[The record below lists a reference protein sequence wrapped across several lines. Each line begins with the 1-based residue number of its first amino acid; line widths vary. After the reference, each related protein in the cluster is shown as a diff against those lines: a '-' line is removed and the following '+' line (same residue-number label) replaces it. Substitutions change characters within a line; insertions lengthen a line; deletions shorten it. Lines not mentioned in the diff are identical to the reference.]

1 MIEQSKMKTARVTL
15 SACSAIIATAFFVSV
30 AAVPAYAGSPTLPP
44 EATQAMTL
52 MYAGDPDG
60 AIVIAQKLQQSQ
72 PDHPLGFIL
81 EAEAD
86 WWKTFCASSEI
97 KYGMV
102 DAWKRAKKPE
112 DEAYL
117 ALADKA
123 IELAQAQ
130 IAKSETAEMHLYA
143 GAGYALKARLFGLR
157 GEHRPVARAGVS
169 ARTEFLRALELDP
182 DMADATAGVGLYN
195 YYVDS
200 LSAFVK
206 VLGLFMG
213 IPSGNKLEGI
223 RQMQIG
229 MERGVLLSVDT
240 RFYLAKDLRKF
251 DQEYEQ
257 AITVAAPLLE
267 QYPNNPIYLLL
278 LGNLNAELSRNDKA
292 AEYFHSVLK
301 LPAIQAACETP
312 SGAYASAS
320 NCAPCFVRARD
331 LANSFL
337 ASPN

>member
-1 MIEQSKMKTARVTL
+1 MKNASITL
-15 SACSAIIATAFFVSV
+15 SVTSAIDTAFVVSV
-30 AAVPAYAGSPTLPP
+30 AAIPVRAGSLTLPP
-44 EATQAMTL
+44 EATQAMAL
-52 MYAGDPDG
+52 MYNGDPDG
-60 AIVIAQKLQQSQ
+60 AGVIAQKIQLSQ

-102 DAWKRAKKPE
+102 DAWRRAKKPE

-130 IAKSETAEMHLYA
+130 IAKSDTAEMHVYA

-157 GEHRPVARAGVS
+157 GEHRAVAHAGVF

-182 DMADATAGVGLYN
+182 DMADATAGIGLYN

-200 LSAFVK
+200 FSSIVKMLSF
-206 VLGLFMG
+206 FMG
-213 IPSGNKLEGI
+213 IPGGNKQEGI
-223 RQMQIG
+223 RQIQIG
-229 MERGVLLSVDT
+229 MDRGALLAVDT
-240 RFYLAKDLRKF
+240 RFYFAKDLRKF
-251 DQEYEQ
+251 DREYEQ
-257 AITVAAPLLE
+257 AITVAAPLLDR
-267 QYPNNPIYLLL
+267 YPDNPIYLLL

-292 AEYFHSVLK
+292 AEYFHAVLK
-301 LPAIQAACETP
+301 IPAVQSACEPPASVPAP
-312 SGAYASAS
+312 SS
-320 NCAPCFVRARD
+320 NCMLCFARVRDIAD
-331 LANSFL
+331 SFL
-337 ASPN
+337 ASLH

>member
-1 MIEQSKMKTARVTL
+1 MKTARVTL
-15 SACSAIIATAFFVSV
+15 FVCLASAITFVVSV
-30 AAVPAYAGSPTLPP
+30 AAIPVRAGSLTLPS

-52 MYAGDPDG
+52 MYDGDPDG
-60 AIVIAQKLQQSQ
+60 AIVIAQKLQLSQ

-81 EAEAD
+81 EAEAE

-102 DAWKRAKKPE
+102 DAWKRGKKPE

-130 IAKSETAEMHLYA
+130 IAKSDTAEMHLYA
-143 GAGYALKARLFGLR
+143 GAGYALKARLLGLR
-157 GEHRPVARAGVS
+157 GEHRAVAHAGVS
-169 ARTEFLRALELDP
+169 ARTEFLRALEIKP
-182 DMADATAGVGLYN
+182 DMADATAGIGLYN

-200 LSAFVK
+200 LSSIVK
-206 VLGLFMG
+206 MLSIFMG
-213 IPSGNKLEGI
+213 IPGGNKQEGI

-229 MERGVLLSVDT
+229 MDRGVLLAVDT
-240 RFYLAKDLRKF
+240 RFYLAKNLRKY
-251 DQEYEQ
+251 DQQYEQ
-257 AITVAAPLLE
+257 AVTVGQPLVE

-292 AEYFHSVLK
+292 AEYFHAVLK
-301 LPAIQAACETP
+301 LPAIQSACETP
-312 SGAYASAS
+312 PGVPGSAS
-320 NCAPCFVRARD
+320 SCMPCFVRARD
-331 LANSFL
+331 IANSFL
-337 ASPN
+337 ASLH

>member
-1 MIEQSKMKTARVTL
+1 MKTARFTL
-15 SACSAIIATAFFVSV
+15 LARLIIATFFAVSV
-30 AAVPAYAGSPTLPP
+30 LTIPVCAGSLTLPP
-44 EATQAMTL
+44 EATQAMAQ
-52 MYAGDPDG
+52 MYDG
-60 AIVIAQKLQQSQ
+60 NPEAAIAIAQKLQLSQ
-72 PDHPLGFIL
+72 PDQPLGFLL
-81 EAEAD
+81 EAEAE
-86 WWKTFCASSEI
+86 WWTTYCAASEI

-102 DAWKRAKKPE
+102 DAWKRGKKPE

-157 GEHRPVARAGVS
+157 GEHRAVAHAGVS

-182 DMADATAGVGLYN
+182 DMADATAGIGLYN

-200 LSAFVK
+200 LSSIVK
-206 VLGLFMG
+206 MLGIFMG
-213 IPSGNKLEGI
+213 IPGGNKQEGI

-229 MERGVLLSVDT
+229 MDRGVLLSVDT
-240 RFYLAKDLRKF
+240 RFYLAKNLRKY
-251 DQEYEQ
+251 DQQYEQ
-257 AITVAAPLLE
+257 AITVGQPLLE
-267 QYPNNPIYLLL
+267 RYPNNPVYLLL

-292 AEYFHSVLK
+292 AEYFHAVLK
-301 LPAIQAACETP
+301 LPAIQSACEAP
-312 SGAYASAS
+312 PRVPASAS
-320 NCAPCFVRARD
+320 NCMPCFARARD

-337 ASPN
+337 ATQH

>member
-1 MIEQSKMKTARVTL
+1 MKIARVTRPAL
-15 SACSAIIATAFFVSV
+15 LMVAVFFAVSALT
-30 AAVPAYAGSPTLPP
+30 VPVRAGSLALPP
-44 EATQAMTL
+44 EATQAMAQI
-52 MYAGDPDG
+52 YDGDPDS
-60 AIVIAQKLQQSQ
+60 AIATAQKLQLSQ

-81 EAEAD
+81 EAEAE
-86 WWKTFCASSEI
+86 WWKTSCASSEI
-97 KYGMV
+97 RYGMV
-102 DAWKRAKKPE
+102 DAWKRGKKPE
-112 DEAYL
+112 DEAYFV
-117 ALADKA
+117 LADKA

-130 IAKSETAEMHLYA
+130 IARSETAEMHLYA

-292 AEYFHSVLK
+292 AEYFHS
-301 LPAIQAACETP
+301 
-312 SGAYASAS
+312 
-320 NCAPCFVRARD
+320 
-331 LANSFL
+331 
-337 ASPN
+337 

>member
-1 MIEQSKMKTARVTL
+1 MKTFRVML
-15 SACSAIIATAFFVSV
+15 SVCSAFLVITFVVSV
-30 AAVPAYAGSPTLPP
+30 VAIPVRAGSLTLPP
-44 EATQAMTL
+44 EATQALAL

-60 AIVIAQKLQQSQ
+60 AIVIAQKLQVSQ

-102 DAWKRAKKPE
+102 DAWKRARKPE

-123 IELAQAQ
+123 IDLAQAQ
-130 IAKSETAEMHLYA
+130 IAKSETAEMHLYV
-143 GAGYALKARLFGLR
+143 GAAYALKARLFGLR
-157 GEHRPVARAGVS
+157 GEHRAVARAGVS

-182 DMADATAGVGLYN
+182 DMADATAGIGLYN

-206 VLGLFMG
+206 VLSLFMG
-213 IPSGNKLEGI
+213 IPSGNKQEGI

-229 MERGVLLSVDT
+229 MDRGVLLSVDT

-251 DQEYEQ
+251 DHEYEQ

-292 AEYFHSVLK
+292 AEYFHTVLK
-301 LPAIQAACETP
+301 LPAIQAACETV
-312 SGAYASAS
+312 SDVSASAS
-320 NCAPCFVRARD
+320 SCIPCFVRARD